1 MKMLVMTTIALALA
15 IGPACAQQK
24 SISPLKL
31 PDESQIL
38 QTIIDDAKAAL
49 QDAQTNQDP
58 IAATCYQAINSVAT
72 ARLAGAKATGGKL
85 LYAFQKVR
93 DVTRINTSPMGTQ
106 LIVGCAP
113 LVQDAKLNMVTFFT
127 NIGGSVLIKGL
138 LVP

>member
-1 MKMLVMTTIALALA
+1 MKKIALVVTLMALA
-15 IGPACAQQK
+15 IGPACAQTK
-24 SISPLKL
+24 LVSPLKL
-31 PDESQIL
+31 PDETQIL

-58 IAATCYQAINSVAT
+58 IAATCYQAISTVAA
-72 ARLAGAKATGGKL
+72 ARLTGAKATGGKL

-93 DVTRINTSPMGTQ
+93 DVTRINTSPLGTQ